1 MTWPFQY
8 LNREWVVR
16 LIELAAAC
24 RQCDGARLEDKNA
37 WTIKPGTER
46 GKQLDALITQGWS
59 RERLRL
65 LREIQRLS
73 RDGVSQLAAMYWYGR
88 GDATVDQVLQH
99 AESAFSPTLYYYLA
113 EKDNLGAGLLK
124 ALGRIDRD
132 EASVALTDRNRPA
145 A

>member
-1 MTWPFQY
+1 MSWPFHH

-16 LIELAAAC
+16 LIELAASC
-24 RQCDGARLEDKNA
+24 RQGDGARLEDKNA
-37 WTIKPGTER
+37 WAIKPDTER

-59 RERLRL
+59 RDRLRL

-73 RDGVSQLAAMYWYGR
+73 REGVSQLAAIYWYGR
-88 GDATVDQVLQH
+88 GDATVDQVLRH

-113 EKDNLGAGLLK
+113 EKDNLGPGLIK
-124 ALGRIDRD
+124 ALTRIDQEEQPETRPGR
-132 EASVALTDRNRPA
+132 SRPA